1 MYSTLMVGVT
11 EYVAITLHGNK
22 LISLTG
28 FLKIISNNKL
38 VIRDT
43 LKT

>member
-1 MYSTLMVGVT
+1 MNSTLMVGVT
-11 EYVAITLHGNK
+11 EYAAITLHENK